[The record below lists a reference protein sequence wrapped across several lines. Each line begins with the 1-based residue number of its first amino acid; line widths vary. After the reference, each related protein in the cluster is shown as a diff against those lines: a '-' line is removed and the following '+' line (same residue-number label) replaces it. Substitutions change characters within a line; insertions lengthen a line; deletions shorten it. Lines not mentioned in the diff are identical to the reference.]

1 MGEPKYINAKDS
13 SYWDKAYNLI
23 PIEGSS
29 FLKDIQQKVHLTG
42 KSLALLRLICPD
54 HYLAGMFRHMQP
66 SIKLAV
72 ADQVQLKES
81 CKTYEHE
88 IVVISKQLTD
98 NLAAKKAKEEAAR
111 VEHVQAIHQKNKDIE
126 KKNREMEQKK
136 REEKVKKQAEQ
147 YEDIQN
153 QIRQTKARKLKE
165 KEEKEEEE
173 KKIEKQAQKM
183 EEELKKR
190 EG

>member
-1 MGEPKYINAKDS
+1 M
-13 SYWDKAYNLI
+13 AYNLI

-42 KSLALLRLICPD
+42 KSLALLRIICPD

-66 SIKLAV
+66 SIKLAI
-72 ADQVQLKES
+72 AASDQVQLKES
-81 CKTYEHE
+81 CKKYEQE
-88 IVVISKQLTD
+88 IEIISRQLTD

-111 VEHVQAIHQKNKDIE
+111 VEHVQAINQKNKDIE
-126 KKNREMEQKK
+126 KRNREIEQKK

-153 QIRQTKARKLKE
+153 QIKQTKARKLSE
-165 KEEKEEEE
+165 K
-173 KKIEKQAQKM
+173 
-183 EEELKKR
+183 
-190 EG
+190 